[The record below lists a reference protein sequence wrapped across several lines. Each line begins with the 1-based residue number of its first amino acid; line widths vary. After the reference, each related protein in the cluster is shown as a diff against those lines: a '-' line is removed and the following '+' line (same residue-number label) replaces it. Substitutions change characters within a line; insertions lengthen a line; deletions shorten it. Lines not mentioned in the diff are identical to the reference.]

1 MRNEDRGKFR
11 GGEFRG
17 GKRAAGVLSIGSLFC
32 ALFFTAPPADAQEIV
47 MGREEFSPGIVMVF
61 KGAVADRA
69 APAEAHLAERLADV
83 RIKAPANWTTDAAA
97 APPGAPPGGFAAYLH
112 VHAQITNETTGKIAF
127 VTLLPHVDLLDN
139 LHYARNAALPG
150 EPTDLYTV
158 KFFVDPPSASRLA
171 MHRDWEN
178 RYGQTD
184 EETPDGAPLLLFQ
197 PKEFSY
203 SQVNFMHIAD
213 APARR

>member
-1 MRNEDRGKFR
+1 MRNDDRGKC
-11 GGEFRG
+11 G
-17 GKRAAGVLSIGSLFC
+17 GKWAAGALRIGSLLL
-32 ALFFTAPPADAQEIV
+32 ALFFAPPPAAAQEIV
-47 MGREEFSPGIVMVF
+47 LGREEFSPGIVMVF
-61 KGAVADRA
+61 KAAAPDEA

-97 APPGAPPGGFAAYLH
+97 APPGAPPGGFAAYLR
-112 VHAQITNETTGKIAF
+112 VHAQITNETTGRVAF
-127 VTLLPHVDLLDN
+127 VTLLPHVDLIDN

-158 KFFVDPPSASRLA
+158 KFLVDPPSALRLA
-171 MHRDWEN
+171 LHRDWEN

-184 EETPDGAPLLLFQ
+184 DEAPDEAPLSLFQ
-197 PKEFSY
+197 PMEFTY
-203 SQVNFMHIAD
+203 SRVNFMDIAD

>member
-1 MRNEDRGKFR
+1 MRNDDRGK
-11 GGEFRG
+11 FRG
-17 GKRAAGVLSIGSLFC
+17 GKRAAGALSIGSLFC
-32 ALFFTAPPADAQEIV
+32 AFFFAAPPADAQEIV

-61 KGAVADRA
+61 KGAVADSA

-83 RIKAPANWTTDAAA
+83 RIKAPANWTADAAA
-97 APPGAPPGGFAAYLH
+97 APPGAPPGGFVAYLH

-127 VTLLPHVDLLDN
+127 ITLLPHVDLLDN

-184 EETPDGAPLLLFQ
+184 EETPDDAPLLLFQ

-203 SQVNFMHIAD
+203 SQVNFMHIAN

>member
-1 MRNEDRGKFR
+1 MRNDDRGKFR

-97 APPGAPPGGFAAYLH
+97 APPGGFAAYLH

>member
-1 MRNEDRGKFR
+1 MRNDDRGKFR
-11 GGEFRG
+11 GG
-17 GKRAAGVLSIGSLFC
+17 KWAAGALSIGSLFC
-32 ALFFTAPPADAQEIV
+32 AFFFAPPPADAQEIV

-61 KGAVADRA
+61 KVAVAARV

-97 APPGAPPGGFAAYLH
+97 APPGAPLGGFAAYLR

-127 VTLLPHVDLLDN
+127 VTLLPHVDLIDN

-158 KFFVDPPSASRLA
+158 KFFVDPPSAFRLA

-184 EETPDGAPLLLFQ
+184 DKTPNDAPLLLFQ
-197 PKEFSY
+197 PMEFTY
-203 SQVNFMHIAD
+203 RQVNFMDIAD